1 MAGGSKRHKNESG
14 SENNAIDVFPLLLSH
29 SIFTAFHIKRLIR
42 QYNWISIPLQ
52 IVFCDLTIMPTIA
65 GPSLSSHK
73 HIVSA
78 GSEKFETLES
88 AVCESETPRK
98 RKLRSNSG
106 DEAAAVDLLSGN
118 SVCTPKKCKAHRR
131 NAVSKEVRE
140 GSDENLAV
148 DQLSDCLGSES
159 NWNPRDEEQRRAVK
173 EALHVSKA
181 PLTIVCREDEQRHV
195 FEFVKGCLD
204 QQKSGSLYI
213 CGCPGTGKSLSMEK
227 VVQQAGDWSKQEGLP
242 PPDTLS
248 VNCTSL
254 TKTTDI
260 FSKILGANESGKK
273 ADGYSSPLEHLQVLF
288 SEKQESSSSRMM
300 LIIADEMDYLITK
313 DRGVLHDLFL
323 LTTLPFSRCILIG
336 VANAID
342 LADRF
347 LPKLKSLNCK
357 PLVITFRAYSND
369 QILKILKERLMVLPY
384 VAFQSK
390 ALELCAR
397 KVAAASG
404 DMRKALCVCR
414 SALEILEIEVRG
426 LSGPE
431 SQSPTPDDQMV
442 RMDHMA
448 AALSKT
454 FKSPVV
460 ETIQSLPQHQ
470 QIIVCSAA
478 KAFRGSKKDATVVE
492 LNKLY
497 LEICKS
503 RMISPA
509 GITEFTNMCTVLNDQ
524 GILKFVKAR
533 GDKLKRV
540 SLRVDESDITFAL
553 QGIRFFRNCLL

>member
-1 MAGGSKRHKNESG
+1 
-14 SENNAIDVFPLLLSH
+14 
-29 SIFTAFHIKRLIR
+29 
-42 QYNWISIPLQ
+42 
-52 IVFCDLTIMPTIA
+52 MPTNAA
-65 GPSLSSHK
+65 GASLSSYK
-73 HIVSA
+73 YFVTT
-78 GSEKFETLES
+78 GTVKFESLES
-88 AVCESETPRK
+88 AAYEIPRK
-98 RKLRSNSG
+98 RKSRSDS
-106 DEAAAVDLLSGN
+106 AAAVNLMSGN
-118 SVCTPKKCKAHRR
+118 SLSSPKKLKSHRPCF
-131 NAVSKEVRE
+131 VSNPRISVKEVMEILR
-140 GSDENLAV
+140 DPVNLV
-148 DQLSDCLGSES
+148 VQKLSDCLGSKS
-159 NWNPRDEEQRRAVK
+159 NWNPRDEEQMRAVK

-181 PLTIVCREDEQRHV
+181 PSTIVCREDEHIRI
-195 FEFVKGCLD
+195 FGFVKGCID
-204 QQKSGSLYI
+204 QQKAGSLYI

-227 VVQQAGDWSKQEGLP
+227 VVQQVGDWSTQAGLP
-242 PPDTLS
+242 PVDTLS

-260 FSKILGANESGKK
+260 FSKILGEIKPGKNANTN
-273 ADGYSSPLEHLQVLF
+273 SSPLQHLQSLF
-288 SEKQESSSSRMM
+288 SQKQASSSSRMM

-313 DRGVLHDLFL
+313 NRGVLYDLFL

-347 LPKLKSLNCK
+347 LPKLKSLTCK
-357 PLVITFRAYSND
+357 PMVITFRAYSKD
-369 QILKILKERLMVLPY
+369 QILRILQERLMVLSY
-384 VAFQSK
+384 VAFQPK

-414 SALEILEIEVRG
+414 SALEILEMEVRR
-426 LSGPE
+426 SAGPE
-431 SQSPTPDDQMV
+431 SQGPTTDDSVV

-470 QIIVCSAA
+470 QIIICAA
-478 KAFRGSKKDATVVE
+478 TKAFRGSKKDTTVGE
-492 LNKLY
+492 LNMLY

-503 RMISPA
+503 WMISPA

-524 GILKFVKAR
+524 GILKFGQAR
-533 GDKLKRV
+533 GDKPKRV

-553 QGIRFFRNCLL
+553 QEIRFFRNCLV

>member
-1 MAGGSKRHKNESG
+1 
-14 SENNAIDVFPLLLSH
+14 
-29 SIFTAFHIKRLIR
+29 
-42 QYNWISIPLQ
+42 
-52 IVFCDLTIMPTIA
+52 MPTIA
-65 GPSLSSHK
+65 G
-73 HIVSA
+73 
-78 GSEKFETLES
+78 SEKS
-88 AVCESETPRK
+88 KSIETPRK
-98 RKLRSNSG
+98 RKLRSEEVNLISG
-106 DEAAAVDLLSGN
+106 DSIP
-118 SVCTPKKCKAHRR
+118 TPKKLKSRR
-131 NAVSKEVRE
+131 RISVSNLTTPEKEAKEV
-140 GSDENLAV
+140 SNENLAV
-148 DQLSDCLGSES
+148 DNLSDCLSSES
-159 NWNPRDEEQRRAVK
+159 NWNPRDEEHMRVVK

-181 PLTIVCREDEQRHV
+181 PSTIVCREDEQRLL

-204 QQKSGSLYI
+204 QQKAGSVYI

-227 VVQQAGDWSKQEGLP
+227 VVQQVGDWSKQACLP
-242 PPDTLS
+242 PVDTLS

-260 FSKILGANESGKK
+260 FIKILELVEPVKK
-273 ADGYSSPLEHLQVLF
+273 NNCYSSPLQHLQSLF
-288 SEKQESSSSRMM
+288 SQKQESSSRMM
-300 LIIADEMDYLITK
+300 LIIADEMDFLITK
-313 DRGVLHDLFL
+313 DRGVLHDLFM

-357 PLVITFRAYSND
+357 PMVITFRAYSKD
-369 QILKILKERLMVLPY
+369 QILRILRERLMVLPY

-404 DMRKALCVCR
+404 DMRMALSVCR
-414 SALEILEIEVRG
+414 SALEILEIEIRG
-426 LSGPE
+426 YSGPE
-431 SQSPTPDDQMV
+431 SQGPTPDDPVV
-442 RMDHMA
+442 RIDHMA

-460 ETIQSLPQHQ
+460 DTIQSLPQHQ
-470 QIIVCSAA
+470 QIIMCSAA
-478 KAFRGSKKDATVVE
+478 KAFRGTKKDATVGE

-503 RMISPA
+503 WVISPA

-524 GILKFVKAR
+524 GILKFGQAR
-533 GDKLKRV
+533 RDKVTRV

-553 QGIRFFRNCLL
+553 QGIRFFRNCLV

>member
-1 MAGGSKRHKNESG
+1 
-14 SENNAIDVFPLLLSH
+14 
-29 SIFTAFHIKRLIR
+29 
-42 QYNWISIPLQ
+42 
-52 IVFCDLTIMPTIA
+52 MPTIA
-65 GPSLSSHK
+65 VSSLSSYK
-73 HIVSA
+73 HIVIS
-78 GSEKFETLES
+78 GTGKSESIES
-88 AVCESETPRK
+88 PTPRK
-98 RKLRSNSG
+98 RKLRSDS
-106 DEAAAVDLLSGN
+106 AAEKSKSRRRIAVSNPRLPEKEIKEESSETSANPVDLVVESDCSESSEN
-118 SVCTPKKCKAHRR
+118 SANP
-131 NAVSKEVRE
+131 
-140 GSDENLAV
+140 V
-148 DQLSDCLGSES
+148 DLVVKNLSDCTVSRS
-159 NWNPRDEEQRRAVK
+159 IWNPRDEEQMRAVK
-173 EALHVSKA
+173 EALHVSKSQS
-181 PLTIVCREDEQRHV
+181 TVVCREDEQRQV

-204 QQKSGSLYI
+204 QEKAGSLYI

-227 VVQQAGDWSKQEGLP
+227 VVQQVSDWANKAGLP
-242 PPDTLS
+242 PVDTLS

-254 TKTTDI
+254 SKTTDI
-260 FSKILGANESGKK
+260 FSKILGEIEPLKK
-273 ADGYSSPLEHLQVLF
+273 AKCYSSPLQHLQSLF
-288 SEKQESSSSRMM
+288 SQKQESSSTGMM
-300 LIIADEMDYLITK
+300 LLIADEMDYLITK
-313 DRGVLHDLFL
+313 DRGVLHDLFM

-357 PLVITFRAYSND
+357 PMVITFRAYSKD
-369 QILKILKERLMVLPY
+369 QILRILQERLMVTPY

-414 SALEILEIEVRG
+414 SALEILETETKG
-426 LSGPE
+426 STCPDAG
-431 SQSPTPDDQMV
+431 SPNSDELVV
-442 RMDHMA
+442 RMDHMV

-470 QIIVCSAA
+470 QIIMCSAA
-478 KAFRGSKKDATVVE
+478 KAFRGTKKDSTIGE

-503 RMISPA
+503 WTISPA

-524 GILKFVKAR
+524 GILKFGQAR
-533 GDKLKRV
+533 GNKLKRV

>member
-1 MAGGSKRHKNESG
+1 
-14 SENNAIDVFPLLLSH
+14 
-29 SIFTAFHIKRLIR
+29 
-42 QYNWISIPLQ
+42 
-52 IVFCDLTIMPTIA
+52 MPTNAA
-65 GPSLSSHK
+65 GTILTSYK
-73 HIVSA
+73 HIAATGTVK
-78 GSEKFETLES
+78 SESLES
-88 AVCESETPRK
+88 AVYQIPRK
-98 RKLRSNSG
+98 RKTRSDS
-106 DEAAAVDLLSGN
+106 AAVNLMSGN
-118 SVCTPKKCKAHRR
+118 SISSPKKLKSHRPSS
-131 NAVSKEVRE
+131 VSNPRISVKEVME
-140 GSDENLAV
+140 DSNEILINPVNLAV
-148 DQLSDCLGSES
+148 KKLSDCLGSKS
-159 NWNPRDEEQRRAVK
+159 IWNPRDEEQMRVVK

-181 PLTIVCREDEQRHV
+181 PSTIVCREDEQSRI
-195 FEFVKGCLD
+195 FEFVKGCID
-204 QQKSGSLYI
+204 QQKAGSLYI
-213 CGCPGTGKSLSMEK
+213 CGCPGTGKSLTMEK
-227 VVQQAGDWSKQEGLP
+227 VVQRVGDWSTQAGLP
-242 PPDTLS
+242 PVDTLS

-260 FSKILGANESGKK
+260 FSKILLEIKPGKK
-273 ADGYSSPLEHLQVLF
+273 ANTNSSPLQHLQNLF
-288 SEKQESSSSRMM
+288 SQKQESSSSRMM
-300 LIIADEMDYLITK
+300 LIIADEMDYLITR
-313 DRGVLHDLFL
+313 DRGVLYDLFM

-347 LPKLKSLNCK
+347 LPKLKSLSCK
-357 PLVITFRAYSND
+357 PMVITFRAYSNH
-369 QILKILKERLMVLPY
+369 QILRILQERVMVLSY
-384 VAFQSK
+384 VAFQPK

-414 SALEILEIEVRG
+414 SALEILEIEVRR
-426 LSGPE
+426 SAGPE
-431 SQSPTPDDQMV
+431 SQGPTPDDSMV

-470 QIIVCSAA
+470 QIIICAA
-478 KAFRGSKKDATVVE
+478 TKDFRGSKKDATVGE

-503 RMISPA
+503 WMISPA

-524 GILKFVKAR
+524 GILKVGQAR

-553 QGIRFFRNCLL
+553 QEIRIFRNCLV